1 MISRSIETDIT
12 DWITKKRNRALLIS
26 GARQVG
32 KTYTIREC
40 LGRSGIDYL
49 EVNLIEKPDYID
61 IFRNTSNVS
70 DMAMELAF
78 ASDHKFIPG
87 QTILFIDEVQEYA
100 EIITKIKFWVD
111 EGSYRYIL
119 SGSLSGVEMNDLRS
133 APVGYMD
140 EIQMYPMDFL
150 EFLAAFGTDPGMI
163 GHLEEHY
170 RTKKA
175 LSETIHKAMME
186 YFTRYLV
193 IGGMPAAVDSFLNN
207 GDLNEVFSIQSQIIS
222 LYKRDFTKY
231 EKKEKKLMLQSIYE
245 LIPSQL
251 LKQNRRFNLADI
263 KKGMKFERIE
273 DSFLWLKAAGAA
285 ICVYNSTEPR
295 ISLKQNEKSSLV
307 KLYLSDVGL
316 LTCMYGKNTKLGIL
330 TGTGLNLGGIYE
342 NTVAMELKRHGY
354 ELYYYNSRKLGE
366 LDFVVES
373 KGHVLPVEV
382 KSGKDYY
389 VHSAINNVL
398 EVEDFS
404 INEAI
409 VFTNY
414 NVKTKGRVTYY
425 PIYMST
431 FIYDDTILPVL
442 EVNHP

>member
-1 MISRSIETDIT
+1 
-12 DWITKKRNRALLIS
+12 
-26 GARQVG
+26 
-32 KTYTIREC
+32 
-40 LGRSGIDYL
+40 
-49 EVNLIEKPDYID
+49 
-61 IFRNTSNVS
+61 
-70 DMAMELAF
+70 
-78 ASDHKFIPG
+78 
-87 QTILFIDEVQEYA
+87 
-100 EIITKIKFWVD
+100 
-111 EGSYRYIL
+111 
-119 SGSLSGVEMNDLRS
+119 
-133 APVGYMD
+133 
-140 EIQMYPMDFL
+140 
-150 EFLAAFGTDPGMI
+150 
-163 GHLEEHY
+163 
-170 RTKKA
+170 
-175 LSETIHKAMME
+175 
-186 YFTRYLV
+186 
-193 IGGMPAAVDSFLNN
+193 MPAAVDSFLNN

-285 ICVYNSTEPR
+285 ICVYNSTEPG